1 MYKMKVTY
9 EVMLGLA
16 AEMVWDQV
24 LREHR
29 VEELNELI
37 DRALADRDE
46 QAFQQWTNELRSLTP
61 AIQVEFPEE
70 EHDERKTLS
79 H

>member
-29 VEELNELI
+29 MNELNLLI
-37 DRALADRDE
+37 DQALAERDE
-46 QAFQQWTNELRSLTP
+46 DAFQRLTNELRTLAS
-61 AIQVEFPEE
+61 AVVVVEPVVEIV
-70 EHDERKTLS
+70 ERKSLS
-79 H
+79 F

>member
-29 VEELNELI
+29 MNELHLLIDQALMERDEDSFQRLTDELRMLASAVVVEE
-37 DRALADRDE
+37 
-46 QAFQQWTNELRSLTP
+46 P
-61 AIQVEFPEE
+61 VVETV
-70 EHDERKTLS
+70 ERKSLS
-79 H
+79 F

>member
-29 VEELNELI
+29 IEELNTLI

-46 QAFQQWTNELRSLTP
+46 ESFQKWTNELRSLAP
-61 AIQVEFPEE
+61 AIEVELPEV
-70 EHDERKTLS
+70 EHDERKSLS

>member
-29 VEELNELI
+29 MNELHMLI
-37 DRALADRDE
+37 DQALVERD
-46 QAFQQWTNELRSLTP
+46 QDSFQRLTDELRTLAS
-61 AIQVEFPEE
+61 AVVDVEPMLEIV
-70 EHDERKTLS
+70 ERKSLS
-79 H
+79 F

>member
-29 VEELNELI
+29 MNELHVLIDQALAERDEDSFQRLTDELRTLASTVVVEEPVLEI
-37 DRALADRDE
+37 
-46 QAFQQWTNELRSLTP
+46 
-61 AIQVEFPEE
+61 V
-70 EHDERKTLS
+70 ERKSLS
-79 H
+79 F

>member
-16 AEMVWDQV
+16 AEMVWDQI

-29 VEELNELI
+29 IEELHTLI

-46 QAFQQWTNELRSLTP
+46 QAFQQWTDELCSLTP
-61 AIQVEFPEE
+61 AIDTTLPEVERY
-70 EHDERKTLS
+70 ERKSLS

>member
-16 AEMVWDQV
+16 AEMVWDQI

-29 VEELNELI
+29 IEELNTLI

-46 QAFQQWTNELRSLTP
+46 QAFQQWTSELRLLTP
-61 AIQVEFPEE
+61 AIDTTLPEVESHEG
-70 EHDERKTLS
+70 KSLS

>member
-29 VEELNELI
+29 MNELHLLI
-37 DRALADRDE
+37 DQALAERDE
-46 QAFQQWTNELRSLTP
+46 DAFN
-61 AIQVEFPEE
+61 V
-70 EHDERKTLS
+70 
-79 H
+79 